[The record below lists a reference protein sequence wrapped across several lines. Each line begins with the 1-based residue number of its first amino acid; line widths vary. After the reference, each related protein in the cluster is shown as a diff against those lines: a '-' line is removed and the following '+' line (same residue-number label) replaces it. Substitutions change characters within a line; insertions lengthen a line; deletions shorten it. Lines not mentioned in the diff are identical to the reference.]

1 LESSLASLI
10 AFLGLGSLTLG
21 VAILLVVL
29 VLAVLPLL
37 YLLPTIVALQRR
49 KQNAL
54 SILMVNLYLGWTLI
68 GWVAA
73 IAWAYSV
80 DRDRF

>member
-21 VAILLVVL
+21 VAILLLVL

-37 YLLPTIVALQRR
+37 YLLPTLVALQRR
-49 KQNAL
+49 KRNAL

-73 IAWAYSV
+73 IVWAYSV
-80 DRDRF
+80 DRDQF